1 MSNRKR
7 NHPPKPLSAP
17 PAEYADPLL
26 GDLAAPECIAALEQ
40 AAAELVKGT
49 NVPPRE
55 LVLGLLSNEGD
66 RQVLE
71 RDFGL
76 IHHNLQAGIN
86 TLTVHLLEPK
96 NTAEARIVA
105 RALQRLSKARLIFN
119 EDPHDLT
126 RFADRKQ
133 SQPGRADFGRE
144 KHSLPRRPTRRGY

>member
-1 MSNRKR
+1 
-7 NHPPKPLSAP
+7 LAP
-17 PAEYADPLL
+17 PAEFADPLL

-55 LVLGLLSNEGD
+55 LVLGLLANEGD

-76 IHHNLQAGIN
+76 IQHNLQAGIN
-86 TLTVHLLEPK
+86 TLTVQLADPR

-105 RALQRLSKARLIFN
+105 RALQRLSRARLVFN
-119 EDPHDLT
+119 EDPHDYT

-133 SQPGRADFGRE
+133 SQPGIADFGRE
-144 KHSLPRRPTRRGY
+144 KRSLPHRSERRGR